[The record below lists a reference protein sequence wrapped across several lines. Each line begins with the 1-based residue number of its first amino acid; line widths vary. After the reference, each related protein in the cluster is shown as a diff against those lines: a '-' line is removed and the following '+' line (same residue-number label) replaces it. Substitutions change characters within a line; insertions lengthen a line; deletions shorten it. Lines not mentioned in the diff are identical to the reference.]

1 MHFADSLTPT
11 NYMHRL
17 CHRPLTVHSHKTARG
32 THLALALF
40 AHSLPY
46 LPVAASLGAT
56 GDHRPGSEKRGG
68 AAGCVL
74 HATPTGLDAHLR
86 QTRGTEGKR
95 RSLPTE
101 TSGETF
107 MRNTLFIL
115 SLAVGLAIA
124 CTSSA
129 SAVPINAAVVKEVAA
144 TASPLQPARWRRYR
158 RWGWWGHTKCYREFV
173 IGPYNCHWFPL

>member
-1 MHFADSLTPT
+1 MSLSSAGANATISTFAGMVIFFSPPLWEGLPLPVSGGGIMKSSKMTPT

-46 LPVAASLGAT
+46 LPVAAWLGAT
-56 GDHRPGSEKRGG
+56 GDHRPGPEKGW
-68 AAGCVL
+68 VQL
-74 HATPTGLDAHLR
+74 DMFFHATPIGLDAHLR

-101 TSGETF
+101 TPGRISCATHSSF
-107 MRNTLFIL
+107 SAWRL
-115 SLAVGLAIA
+115 GLRLLVLRVRAPFRS
-124 CTSSA
+124 TRQS
-129 SAVPINAAVVKEVAA
+129 
-144 TASPLQPARWRRYR
+144 
-158 RWGWWGHTKCYREFV
+158 
-173 IGPYNCHWFPL
+173 